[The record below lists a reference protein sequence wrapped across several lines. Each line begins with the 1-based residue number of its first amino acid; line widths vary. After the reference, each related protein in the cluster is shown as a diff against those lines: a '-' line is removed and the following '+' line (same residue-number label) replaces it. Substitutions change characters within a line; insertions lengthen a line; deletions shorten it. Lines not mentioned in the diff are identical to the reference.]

1 MYVRAPNSAKNQV
14 KIPENYGG
22 SAFGSSGYYN
32 DMPPPVRQTPPRVD
46 VPLQR
51 SDIPPEPM
59 RDPSV
64 SDTQVHEPYIPP
76 SNALVP
82 QATETYQKTEDKH
95 TGSIFSSLIPSSK
108 FMSSHF
114 PFGHGIGGEELLI
127 LGMMLLVYL
136 SGSECGET
144 DHEFILLLGL
154 LLFAG

>member
-1 MYVRAPNSAKNQV
+1 MYVRAPNTEKNQV

-22 SAFGSSGYYN
+22 SAFGSSAYYN
-32 DMPPPVRQTPPRVD
+32 DMPPPVRQAPPRSD
-46 VPLQR
+46 APLQR
-51 SDIPPEPM
+51 SDIPPEPI
-59 RDPSV
+59 RQPSV
-64 SDTQVHEPYIPP
+64 SDTQANKPYPTNNELPQEPYTDPKP
-76 SNALVP
+76 
-82 QATETYQKTEDKH
+82 EDKP

-108 FMSSHF
+108 FMSNHF